1 MTDLPVSH
9 LCDGE
14 KSPAPEQKPFPQ
26 KPFLKWVGGKRFL
39 LPELLQ
45 HVPEKFNAYH
55 EPFLGGGA
63 LFFALAPT
71 LERAYLS
78 DLNEDLIQTY
88 QVVKESPSK
97 LISTLKFYAAQHSE
111 KLYYQLRTKPFTET
125 DLGRAARFIYLNKTC
140 FGGLYRENQF
150 GKFNVP
156 FGHYEN
162 PQIADHFA
170 IYGCSKLLQKAELS
184 CRDFA
189 EIRPE
194 SGDLVYLDP
203 PYHGANNL
211 VFSTYNK
218 GGFGIQEHFRLKKF
232 ISDLTK
238 KDVHVMLSGLDTDFL
253 RDLYKEP
260 EFNIHPIESNHRIAN
275 AKSVV
280 SDRKELLIT
289 NY

>member
-1 MTDLPVSH
+1 MTDPQVSH
-9 LCDGE
+9 LLDGK
-14 KSPAPEQKPFPQ
+14 KSPAANTNKFPQ

-45 HVPEKFNAYH
+45 HIPKEFNSYY
-55 EPFLGGGA
+55 EPFVGAGA
-63 LFFALAPT
+63 LFFALAPK
-71 LERAYLS
+71 LEQAFLS
-78 DLNEDLIQTY
+78 DLNQDLIQTY

-97 LISTLKFYAAQHSE
+97 LVSTLKFYASRHSE
-111 KLYYQLRTKPFTET
+111 KFFYQLRAKPFVET

-140 FGGLYRENQF
+140 FGGLYRENKF

-170 IYGCSKLLQKAELS
+170 IYGCSKLLQIAELA
-184 CRDFA
+184 CHDFSK
-189 EIRPE
+189 ISPE
-194 SGDLVYLDP
+194 PGDFVYFDP

-211 VFSTYNK
+211 VFSAYQK

-232 ISDLTK
+232 ISELTQK
-238 KDVHVMLSGLDTDFL
+238 GVHVMLSGLDTELL

-275 AKSVV
+275 AKATISE
-280 SDRKELLIT
+280 RKELLIT